1 MAETNPFA
9 DPNYG
14 LEPGAQENPFSN
26 PDYGKDTDGPLAR
39 GWKKSKQSIAISRD
53 LTTGDVD
60 SATQNIAEAE
70 RYARANPG
78 LPEGRELSQ
87 AWDRGEGISG
97 GVKEVAGEIKKD
109 WDESSN
115 WVGGLRATGRNLRAM
130 GEGVIEQAPNMVAP
144 VTGMIAGGAAGAKVG
159 GALGSVVPGAGTAAG
174 AAVGGFAGGWAGAS
188 AGNAA
193 IEGGYMA
200 QEALQKA
207 GIDPQDT
214 QAVRQFLLERGD
226 SIMGD
231 AAVKGGIIGAVDAV
245 TFGVAGRLLNGPAR
259 AAASR
264 ALADMGVDTANSA
277 AVKAAMQTPQFAQR
291 IAGDAVY
298 QASRTGAQNVARNV
312 GAAAL
317 EPAGEFAGEYLGQ
330 GVATG
335 EWDAKNAALEAFS
348 SIGQSGAM
356 FAGQKAY
363 QYVTRPRSAQGEQTP
378 PEAGTAPPAGPQGF
392 APTAERP
399 VIDEAALG
407 RAGVYPPA
415 PAPIINERAL
425 EPAAPTPSQQIFTP
439 TAERPVIDEAALGRA
454 GVYPPA
460 PAPIINERALEPA
473 APTPS
478 QQMGLDPAAGPM
490 SAAAALAVDTGASAT
505 MQQAAQAVDPAPAID
520 VSGRTDEQLRVLEKA
535 GRDGW
540 REAAVAEIQRRATQQ
555 QAETPAPAV
564 EPAAQAA
571 VEQQAPTDIAQA
583 PAEAAP
589 VADIKDMLAKQ
600 IPDMTDGELQQAIA
614 HYGPAHKR
622 TAKLQKELQKREQ
635 GAQPA
640 QTPAAP
646 EQSAAADPSAE
657 VRRQLREV
665 EDKILAAAPSAMG
678 AGGGDIEAAMK
689 SRKVPV
695 TLKAQRKRL
704 KEQLRQ
710 ASQGEQ
716 AQNVQPA
723 QVDAASGQG
732 SGAVPAGSAGVAPGR
747 PVDIGRVDR
756 PAGAPAP
763 GSRARVPVGTAGVQQ
778 PAGVEGA
785 TDTTAPVAQPAAP
798 QGAQT
803 ANVPPTEQVAPQ
815 AQEAGGQE
823 GEAAGEKA
831 AGVAQ
836 AQSKPFDP
844 VAWDKARA
852 NTVQA
857 SRDAGNKHLD
867 TVPAYV
873 ETMRGYTVYDVHNP
887 QDRGV
892 IDTVDNSGFVY
903 VVRKDG
909 SRNLLSPSDLKD
921 YALTQD
927 ARLDGKAL
935 NALRNAAK
943 KREAT
948 EAAKTEADRRAK
960 AVAEVADLEAKAREM
975 RPLLD
980 RALSGTAAQQEA
992 AQAYLDGQ
1000 IDEDDF
1006 RAEMG
1011 GAVPAQP
1018 QQPQATQAPTT
1029 PEQSRPA
1036 PSQRSESAQP
1046 SEAIP
1051 PATSEGWDG
1060 MTAEQRAAVLTK
1072 PGGWSTAKGKLNV
1085 IGKQIAGRNWS
1096 AINPTTR
1103 ATIERLMQGEQTAN
1117 VPPTE
1122 QVAPQAQEARGQE
1135 GEADGENQAL
1145 ELVRELRARFAA
1157 TPKDI
1162 PIAGARIQK
1171 GGGSLPGGFEDSLWR
1186 VVLANGQ
1193 TYGGGYRTR
1202 AEAERVM
1209 ERGTVSNP
1217 EYSANEDAL
1226 NAAIDRL
1233 AQIKGRANGVT
1244 TGGQEGAGSESAGAE
1259 GAAGGVTAPADAF
1272 DVSGRTD
1279 AQLRVLVESGKP
1291 GWREA
1296 AIAEVA
1302 RREAVAAE
1310 QPAQAPTAPEQSRP
1324 APGQRS
1330 EPAQP
1335 IQQPQA
1341 IQQDT
1346 QADAPEFTTLK
1357 DRDGKTVTVRTA
1369 DLSSTR
1375 ERMPTFTKEGKRR
1388 TAWIHRDNLDP
1399 TGEKQA
1405 EGAKEMANNPLF
1417 NVITTKDGGAFAIK
1431 AAASRE
1437 LNARGLAETHE
1448 VVPAGDVQAGLKGY
1462 LVRKKAEAPAA
1473 SSFPEQAG
1481 AEGGDEEAMQVRR
1494 YQQKT
1499 DQWNSRVK
1507 KFGLQKI
1514 IEEARSAVAG
1524 HVLGREFGE
1533 AVEDFYKRDAAARAT
1548 RDWLAAKEA
1557 APSRATTKDERK
1569 PAEQQQPGATT
1580 PAWRTVKSAP
1590 FADQASAVLALMN
1603 AAQKPS
1609 QSEEVVKAVRALARS
1624 AEESGDATAR
1634 GIATFIADNALE
1646 ALASH
1651 KINAGRGSVVEK
1663 ARHKKLKDGIE
1674 RLRSLEVERV
1684 TRGDESPATAAPQA
1698 THKDPG
1704 QPAEPAQQQE
1714 KAADTQAAAER
1725 TEYPFGEVP
1734 TNQESKF
1741 FRSRVRVL
1749 PEMRGDTA
1757 WDGEVGSILNGGR
1770 LLEVTRDGRD
1780 FSVRVRGERIE
1791 VLERVENGI
1800 KESEVKFDASVNDRW
1815 SSIVAATNEESGAQR
1830 SVQALA
1836 RFAGATGEPVNDVWG
1851 RWRDFI
1857 GATELA
1863 GRTGEQVV
1871 RWMESNLI
1879 SEPWDDRAI
1888 PGNDVNGSMGSTPDY
1903 WRSKL
1908 ADYER
1913 AMTAFNE
1920 ADARMDQ
1927 QTFDVERV
1935 DGSPERTK
1943 AAREIL
1949 SGMRKKAAENG
1960 EYIRKKVQE
1969 AEKNEAEETARAEE
1983 DRLSRFK
1990 PFDAGL
1996 ASKKPSVASITG
2008 WFAGTWSNGA
2018 NTAWSDGSIAD
2029 LYGEPHLK
2037 GWETRKANKR
2047 TTPDVDRVIPR
2058 NSNDPLEPVGMYD
2071 SKVGQTKGV
2080 MYYQMGDS
2088 VLPFA
2093 LHYVQYFM
2101 SKYKGAKLVGNL
2113 NTPSGPAAVVHE
2125 GRTVGVIMPM
2135 RVNQVTAEELR
2146 ENIAK
2151 GEKITQQREK
2161 ADPTAQERTE
2171 QPAAEATAHPPAA
2184 NQPALTG
2191 PRRNPTQV
2199 SAFAPYA
2206 AGDIVALDG
2215 QDWQVQQDMGG
2226 WYLTSTGNWRGMHP
2240 TIQKIRGMN
2249 ELIAEIERAA
2259 TAQPATAE
2267 QGDAPAGTE
2276 ATAADLM
2283 TPEQARA
2290 LMVWE
2295 DLGQRDNVKSM
2306 RLAFFESAE
2315 RMAAKRG
2322 AMNYGTIESYQ
2333 GGKWNIDGTTYPTL
2347 KAAKAAAEEAALVRL
2362 ANDGY
2367 VAQPFAAYD
2376 AVARTYGY
2384 EVRADGAIGSEGK
2397 FPGPTIKEKGGRLRV
2412 ESGKGD
2418 LLGSYPA
2425 TPESLGRFLE
2435 SFWGAEKQAAQPASG
2450 QPTSDRD
2457 QFTVERVDEDQRQT
2471 LTFGR
2476 GETVKVSGKY
2486 PMETGQIDG
2495 ISNARKEFRI
2505 GGAWLPFGYAYKAE
2519 YDEFAAPRR
2528 ELEEMIANAEKR
2540 IADGNGFQRD
2550 GYPIRDAREHAKR
2563 YSLKGYE
2570 DTLNDLA
2577 KRGQATFDRRIA
2589 EDSARIAAAKQADRE
2604 RREAADAADAAKYA
2618 GPVKMTM
2625 DEWKRI
2631 GRDFKSFNGGNRTVM
2646 QDGRIRRVE
2655 IVKEKAEAPE
2665 GSFMDPS
2672 LPVQTGV
2679 NARMVVIDR
2688 PAVDD
2693 GVLRPGDADPEVAFS
2708 ATLPRDR
2715 NAVRIG
2721 ITEKG
2726 LVRAMRLQFDGLADV
2741 TSKLLERGRSGKRGG
2756 VIVVSTAD
2764 NAEIGRIVAERTGRK
2779 LDSTMR
2785 KFSSAGRLNGFYDP
2799 KTGLTF
2805 LVAPNL
2811 NPVTATAVML
2821 HEMMHGQQRQ
2831 KIDARALEMV
2841 RNRHGLKD
2849 EGLRAFL
2856 DRVML
2861 RMIAAGEVGNAAEA
2875 SAYIVEQA
2883 VIEGRSAGYTFADN
2897 AFMQWVDA
2905 KIGKRV
2911 GDFLRSFAG
2920 MIRTWMLR
2928 NGLGAKAMTVD
2939 DFVGYAMA
2947 GLDRAAAGEVR
2958 GRANA
2963 QASIGSRAPQS
2974 EAFRR
2979 WFGDSKVVD
2988 ERGQPLVVYHGTQGD
3003 FDVFVDKDDRQGFYF
3018 AEQPEYANL
3027 FAEGYDANVM
3037 PAYLSVKN
3045 PAEMSD
3051 GVSADLYRQ
3060 ISEAGY
3066 SRTGDLLTYRPEE
3079 YWELFDGDAELRD
3092 VLQSIGFDGVK
3103 LTEPPHNG
3111 EQFTAWLAFRPSQIK
3126 SAVGNNGDY
3135 DPDNDN
3141 ILFSRSVGD
3150 APAQEAQRVQSAIEG
3165 KTLIEAAQFMTRS
3178 KDGAKAAVAQ
3188 KVLEKLQRLEKA
3200 GVALDLK
3207 IAHRGDMAPASMV
3220 NARGYTETGFDEK
3233 GRDIVV
3239 WLNGADVTG
3248 KVGTEEEVLL
3258 HELVHAATA
3267 GMVFYGTQTPDSLAG
3282 KHARDLMAVTDAI
3295 AEHIRKRFDA
3305 ADAGKETLTEFEQD
3319 MRDGANNAFRSDDEV
3334 LAWALSNSEAQAY
3347 LETIPYRSGS
3357 MWSNFVQ
3364 AVRNL
3369 LGLGARNDTALSE
3382 VLRVAERILTDD
3394 APAAGRA
3401 AFWHKRNIRMAQ
3413 QQVRGSIV
3421 QTAERGADD
3430 LQFSRSGLRE
3440 LASRATAEL
3449 NNTLTAPGKLSWW
3462 HKTVGT
3468 MYNLAERAPA
3478 FKPVFRSAQGFID
3491 DVSHYAADAAE
3502 RAPRLLPRLDTWR
3515 DILKSPISAEDNAA
3529 VGKPI
3534 FEGTLSWTR
3543 DADGRPVRVDAL
3555 IEVAADMSVEE
3566 MAAELVRRGAIEART
3581 LRMWR
3586 GMADAQYESAI
3597 RTRYENA
3604 FLQPGIVW
3612 TDSELA
3618 SMFSLTPAQTAL
3630 YREFRA
3636 AVDRSLDTMARADM
3650 LRFAGEDVRF
3660 LRDPVMEAPTLRD
3673 AASLIVAS
3681 LNEQANASPDRAT
3694 QLMATGQG
3702 ITDRMQKVMKLQAQG
3717 YAPLSRFGKYTVD
3730 VVVDGNR
3737 EYFGLFETARDANKM
3752 AKRMREEFG
3761 AGAVTQG
3768 TLSDEAYKLFAGIT
3782 PESLELFG
3790 NMLGLDS
3797 TGDEAQDRAFQE
3809 YLRLTK
3815 TNRSALRR
3823 LIHRKGIAG
3832 FSEDVSRVL
3841 ASFAYSNARQTAA
3854 GLHMGD
3860 LSQAVSD
3867 IPKEQGELKDVAVK
3881 LSEYIKNPQE
3891 EAQAIRGLLF
3901 AQYLGGSV
3909 ASAFVNMTQ
3918 PAAVTFPWLSQ
3929 HGGAKM
3935 AAAEIGKAA
3944 KHIATRGHRYEPDL
3958 AEALKAAEEDGV
3970 VSPQEVHQL
3979 MAQARGSGSLKAGDG
3994 TRAGN
3999 ALAMASNSITR
4010 LSAAW
4015 GKLFSAAEQLNRRIT
4030 FIAAYRVA
4038 SQQRM
4043 ANPAEFARRAVTET
4057 QFVYSKASKMQWGR
4071 GAVGGTLMT
4080 FKTYSVAYMELM
4092 SRLWSQGAP
4101 GSAERKS
4108 GRKAVALMLAMVLLM
4123 GGGGGLPFMEDAE
4136 DLIDGIAQI
4145 AGYNVSTKKAR
4156 QQFLIDA
4163 FGADAA
4169 DFIERGVSGLPGV
4182 PLDVSGRLGLGNLIP
4197 GTGIFLDRSNHTR
4210 DVLELLGPVGD
4221 LGNRIVTGA
4230 RKALSGDLGG
4240 AALDVSPVAVRNVA
4254 KGVDMAVMDQ
4264 YRDTRGRKVLDTT
4277 DLEAALKAIG
4287 FQPASVAKVQD
4298 ANYLNQRAKD
4308 FYSLSA
4314 DRISATWAAGIY
4326 EKDSDKVQEARDMIA
4341 QWNADNPDQPMMIR
4355 MPNILRRVR
4364 EMGKDKAQRIA
4375 DTAPRAMRQQLRE
4388 ELLRQ

>member
-130 GEGVIEQAPNMVAP
+130 GEVVIEQAPNMVAP

-571 VEQQAPTDIAQA
+571 VEQQAPAA
-583 PAEAAP
+583 AAP
-589 VADIKDMLAKQ
+589 SIKDVLAKQ
-600 IPDMTDGELQQAIA
+600 ITDMSDGELRQAID
-614 HYGPAHKR
+614 HYGPSNKR
-622 TAKLQKELQKREQ
+622 TVKLLKEVQRRAQ
-635 GAQPA
+635 GAAPDMPATAQQPA
-640 QTPAAP
+640 ESPEGWDGMTFEQRTAILTRKGGWATAKGGLNVIGKKIARDPWAKINPTTKATIERLMQGAP
-646 EQSAAADPSAE
+646 D
-657 VRRQLREV
+657 
-665 EDKILAAAPSAMG
+665 
-678 AGGGDIEAAMK
+678 
-689 SRKVPV
+689 
-695 TLKAQRKRL
+695 
-704 KEQLRQ
+704 
-710 ASQGEQ
+710 
-716 AQNVQPA
+716 VQPA
-723 QVDAASGQG
+723 QMDAASGQG
-732 SGAVPAGSAGVAPGR
+732 SGAIPAGSAGVAPGR

-763 GSRARVPVGTAGVQQ
+763 GSRARVPVGTAGAQQ

-785 TDTTAPVAQPAAP
+785 TDTAAPVAQPAAP
-798 QGAQT
+798 QGAQ
-803 ANVPPTEQVAPQ
+803 P
-815 AQEAGGQE
+815 
-823 GEAAGEKA
+823 
-831 AGVAQ
+831 
-836 AQSKPFDP
+836 
-844 VAWDKARA
+844 
-852 NTVQA
+852 
-857 SRDAGNKHLD
+857 
-867 TVPAYV
+867 
-873 ETMRGYTVYDVHNP
+873 
-887 QDRGV
+887 
-892 IDTVDNSGFVY
+892 
-903 VVRKDG
+903 
-909 SRNLLSPSDLKD
+909 
-921 YALTQD
+921 
-927 ARLDGKAL
+927 
-935 NALRNAAK
+935 
-943 KREAT
+943 
-948 EAAKTEADRRAK
+948 
-960 AVAEVADLEAKAREM
+960 
-975 RPLLD
+975 
-980 RALSGTAAQQEA
+980 
-992 AQAYLDGQ
+992 
-1000 IDEDDF
+1000 
-1006 RAEMG
+1006 
-1011 GAVPAQP
+1011 
-1018 QQPQATQAPTT
+1018 
-1029 PEQSRPA
+1029 
-1036 PSQRSESAQP
+1036 
-1046 SEAIP
+1046 
-1051 PATSEGWDG
+1051 
-1060 MTAEQRAAVLTK
+1060 
-1072 PGGWSTAKGKLNV
+1072 
-1085 IGKQIAGRNWS
+1085 
-1096 AINPTTR
+1096 
-1103 ATIERLMQGEQTAN
+1103 AN

-2384 EVRADGAIGSEGK
+2384 EVRADGAIGGEGK

-2425 TPESLGRFLE
+2425 TPESLGKFLE
-2435 SFWGAEKQAAQPASG
+2435 NFWGAEKQVAQPAAD

-2471 LTFGR
+2471 LTFVR

-2486 PMETGQIDG
+2486 PMETGKIDG

-2540 IADGNGFQRD
+2540 IADGTGFQRD

-2958 GRANA
+2958 GSATA
-2963 QASIGSRAPQS
+2963 ASA
-2974 EAFRR
+2974 
-2979 WFGDSKVVD
+2979 GDSADRPASPFDPDRAWRDLISRNKLSD
-2988 ERGQPLVVYHGTQGD
+2988 YDRPAE
-3003 FDVFVDKDDRQGFYF
+3003 FDVTSNDDDAVSALQRQPHDFTLSKMDGGKWVALAVRETQNDDGDLMLTASLESGDYPKGSGI
-3018 AEQPEYANL
+3018 ATK
-3027 FAEGYDANVM
+3027 M
-3037 PAYLSVKN
+3037 YLSALNVARQRGIGWTSEGVRSDNALAMYARLKRAGI
-3045 PAEMSD
+3045 PFVERDGSSVIDAAALAE
-3051 GVSADLYRQ
+3051 VNLK
-3060 ISEAGY
+3060 E
-3066 SRTGDLLTYRPEE
+3066 
-3079 YWELFDGDAELRD
+3079 
-3092 VLQSIGFDGVK
+3092 
-3103 LTEPPHNG
+3103 
-3111 EQFTAWLAFRPSQIK
+3111 
-3126 SAVGNNGDY
+3126 
-3135 DPDNDN
+3135 
-3141 ILFSRSVGD
+3141 
-3150 APAQEAQRVQSAIEG
+3150 
-3165 KTLIEAAQFMTRS
+3165 
-3178 KDGAKAAVAQ
+3178 VAQ
-3188 KVLEKLQRLEKA
+3188 TLL
-3200 GVALDLK
+3200 
-3207 IAHRGDMAPASMV
+3207 
-3220 NARGYTETGFDEK
+3220 
-3233 GRDIVV
+3233 
-3239 WLNGADVTG
+3239 AD
-3248 KVGTEEEVLL
+3248 K
-3258 HELVHAATA
+3258 
-3267 GMVFYGTQTPDSLAG
+3267 
-3282 KHARDLMAVTDAI
+3282 
-3295 AEHIRKRFDA
+3295 
-3305 ADAGKETLTEFEQD
+3305 
-3319 MRDGANNAFRSDDEV
+3319 
-3334 LAWALSNSEAQAY
+3334 
-3347 LETIPYRSGS
+3347 
-3357 MWSNFVQ
+3357 
-3364 AVRNL
+3364 
-3369 LGLGARNDTALSE
+3369 
-3382 VLRVAERILTDD
+3382 
-3394 APAAGRA
+3394 AGRA
-3401 AFWHKRNIRMAQ
+3401 A
-3413 QQVRGSIV
+3413 S
-3421 QTAERGADD
+3421 GADTPPVGNNPCRPRKRRHP
-3430 LQFSRSGLRE
+3430 LQPLSRRRPCTRSAARAVCHRGQDADRSGAVHDALERRRE
-3440 LASRATAEL
+3440 SGRCAKGAGEVA
-3449 NNTLTAPGKLSWW
+3449 APGKSRRCARPEDCPPRR
-3462 HKTVGT
+3462 HGPGQHG
-3468 MYNLAERAPA
+3468 EC
-3478 FKPVFRSAQGFID
+3478 
-3491 DVSHYAADAAE
+3491 
-3502 RAPRLLPRLDTWR
+3502 PRLH
-3515 DILKSPISAEDNAA
+3515 
-3529 VGKPI
+3529 
-3534 FEGTLSWTR
+3534 
-3543 DADGRPVRVDAL
+3543 
-3555 IEVAADMSVEE
+3555 
-3566 MAAELVRRGAIEART
+3566 
-3581 LRMWR
+3581 
-3586 GMADAQYESAI
+3586 
-3597 RTRYENA
+3597 
-3604 FLQPGIVW
+3604 
-3612 TDSELA
+3612 
-3618 SMFSLTPAQTAL
+3618 
-3630 YREFRA
+3630 
-3636 AVDRSLDTMARADM
+3636 
-3650 LRFAGEDVRF
+3650 
-3660 LRDPVMEAPTLRD
+3660 
-3673 AASLIVAS
+3673 
-3681 LNEQANASPDRAT
+3681 
-3694 QLMATGQG
+3694 
-3702 ITDRMQKVMKLQAQG
+3702 
-3717 YAPLSRFGKYTVD
+3717 
-3730 VVVDGNR
+3730 GNR
-3737 EYFGLFETARDANKM
+3737 L
-3752 AKRMREEFG
+3752 
-3761 AGAVTQG
+3761 
-3768 TLSDEAYKLFAGIT
+3768 
-3782 PESLELFG
+3782 
-3790 NMLGLDS
+3790 
-3797 TGDEAQDRAFQE
+3797 
-3809 YLRLTK
+3809 
-3815 TNRSALRR
+3815 
-3823 LIHRKGIAG
+3823 
-3832 FSEDVSRVL
+3832 
-3841 ASFAYSNARQTAA
+3841 
-3854 GLHMGD
+3854 
-3860 LSQAVSD
+3860 
-3867 IPKEQGELKDVAVK
+3867 
-3881 LSEYIKNPQE
+3881 
-3891 EAQAIRGLLF
+3891 
-3901 AQYLGGSV
+3901 
-3909 ASAFVNMTQ
+3909 
-3918 PAAVTFPWLSQ
+3918 
-3929 HGGAKM
+3929 
-3935 AAAEIGKAA
+3935 
-3944 KHIATRGHRYEPDL
+3944 
-3958 AEALKAAEEDGV
+3958 
-3970 VSPQEVHQL
+3970 
-3979 MAQARGSGSLKAGDG
+3979 
-3994 TRAGN
+3994 
-3999 ALAMASNSITR
+3999 
-4010 LSAAW
+4010 
-4015 GKLFSAAEQLNRRIT
+4015 
-4030 FIAAYRVA
+4030 
-4038 SQQRM
+4038 
-4043 ANPAEFARRAVTET
+4043 
-4057 QFVYSKASKMQWGR
+4057 
-4071 GAVGGTLMT
+4071 
-4080 FKTYSVAYMELM
+4080 
-4092 SRLWSQGAP
+4092 
-4101 GSAERKS
+4101 
-4108 GRKAVALMLAMVLLM
+4108 
-4123 GGGGGLPFMEDAE
+4123 
-4136 DLIDGIAQI
+4136 
-4145 AGYNVSTKKAR
+4145 
-4156 QQFLIDA
+4156 
-4163 FGADAA
+4163 
-4169 DFIERGVSGLPGV
+4169 
-4182 PLDVSGRLGLGNLIP
+4182 
-4197 GTGIFLDRSNHTR
+4197 
-4210 DVLELLGPVGD
+4210 
-4221 LGNRIVTGA
+4221 
-4230 RKALSGDLGG
+4230 
-4240 AALDVSPVAVRNVA
+4240 
-4254 KGVDMAVMDQ
+4254 
-4264 YRDTRGRKVLDTT
+4264 
-4277 DLEAALKAIG
+4277 
-4287 FQPASVAKVQD
+4287 
-4298 ANYLNQRAKD
+4298 
-4308 FYSLSA
+4308 
-4314 DRISATWAAGIY
+4314 
-4326 EKDSDKVQEARDMIA
+4326 
-4341 QWNADNPDQPMMIR
+4341 
-4355 MPNILRRVR
+4355 
-4364 EMGKDKAQRIA
+4364 
-4375 DTAPRAMRQQLRE
+4375 
-4388 ELLRQ
+4388 